1 MPTRMIQRYISRI
14 FKRDLTLLGRWKL
27 DNFKQTK
34 LKIDMANMD
43 HCGTCL
49 FKDNRVKELPKLLQ
63 AAAAAAAVPDPI
75 K

>member
-1 MPTRMIQRYISRI
+1 LKT
-14 FKRDLTLLGRWKL
+14 DLTLLGRWKL

-49 FKDNRVKELPKLLQ
+49 FKETRPKELPKLLQ
-63 AAAAAAAVPDPI
+63 GATVPDPP
-75 K
+75 KK

>member
-1 MPTRMIQRYISRI
+1 MIFRTIKVYISS
-14 FKRDLTLLGRWKL
+14 FLKTDLTLLGRWKL

-49 FKDNRVKELPKLLQ
+49 FKDNRQKELPKLLQ
-63 AAAAAAAVPDPI
+63 GAPDPQ
-75 K
+75 KK

>member
-1 MPTRMIQRYISRI
+1 MTFRTIKVYISS
-14 FKRDLTLLGRWKL
+14 FLKTDLTLLGRWKL

-49 FKDNRVKELPKLLQ
+49 FKANLPKELPKLLQ
-63 AAAAAAAVPDPI
+63 VAAVPDPL
-75 K
+75 KK